1 MHELFFLDS
10 SYQKVSPLCVDTEP
24 FLSQLTFELLDVAQ
38 QEHVRVL
45 HLQVKFDSL
54 EQNSLQHH
62 HLFLLEEIQIPQL
75 FNVSTSYNDLLGALR
90 QILYMHASNV
100 KGTFLYL

>member
-1 MHELFFLDS
+1 ME
-10 SYQKVSPLCVDTEP
+10 TEP
-24 FLSQLTFELLDVAQ
+24 FLSQLTFKLLDVAQ

-75 FNVSTSYNDLLGALR
+75 FNISTSYSDILRALR
-90 QILYMHASNV
+90 QILYMNASNV
-100 KGTFLYL
+100 KGTFFLS